1 MNDIIKYLKTLG
13 FSKPDVTDIRDT
25 QEKYNLQSVNHTQI

>member
-13 FSKPDVTDIRDT
+13 FSKPELLDIRDT
-25 QEKYNLQSVNHTQI
+25 HVKYNLPSVNHTQF